1 MRPIWQLLE
10 LSGILTVFF
19 CGIVMSHYAWHNVTE
34 SSRIT
39 TKWVEKS
46 LFKHFLTI
54 ECHIWHPCIHFQRS
68 LCWCEI
74 ILVSYACVCRHI
86 FATLSFIAETF
97 IFLYVGMDALDIDKW
112 KTSKERWATKR
123 SLFSLLLSQ
132 SCFYLLF
139 PTPSVPNYKALWPF
153 FGT

>member
-1 MRPIWQLLE
+1 MHPVRQLLE

-39 TKWVEKS
+39 TKWAQES
-46 LFKHFLTI
+46 LFKHLLTI
-54 ECHIWHPCIHFQRS
+54 ECHIWYLWIHFQKC
-68 LCWCEI
+68 LCCCEI
-74 ILVSYACVCRHI
+74 ILVSYGCDCRHI

-112 KTSKERWATKR
+112 KTSKERWAIEHKVS
-123 SLFSLLLSQ
+123 SLYLRLSQ
-132 SCFYLLF
+132 S
-139 PTPSVPNYKALWPF
+139 TPSVPNYSSFYLF
-153 FGT
+153 